1 MKVMLACIVSR
12 ALVLA
17 AMAPAAADAR
27 LTVSSASALFAKAA
41 EIEGS
46 AAEAAHRRL
55 QQAATTPPQLV
66 PFQNILLPLLRTVG
80 PGRPVSFKNFESA
93 GCQAFAEIARLNT
106 YCCNIFSRWQTIRL
120 TVTETCLLLMQCTKA
135 SHKPTCCCSTVSL
148 LRMAC

>member
-1 MKVMLACIVSR
+1 MGPSYLNATYLPTACLLQFTAASSNAFLNPLWANPVCPAGEITSESASEATMKVACIVSS

-17 AMAPAAADAR
+17 ALAPAAADAQ
-27 LTVSSASALFAKAA
+27 LTVSSASALLAKAA

-66 PFQNILLPLLRTVG
+66 PFQTILLSLLRTVG

-93 GCQAFAEIARLNT
+93 GCQAFAEIAR
-106 YCCNIFSRWQTIRL
+106 
-120 TVTETCLLLMQCTKA
+120 
-135 SHKPTCCCSTVSL
+135 
-148 LRMAC
+148 